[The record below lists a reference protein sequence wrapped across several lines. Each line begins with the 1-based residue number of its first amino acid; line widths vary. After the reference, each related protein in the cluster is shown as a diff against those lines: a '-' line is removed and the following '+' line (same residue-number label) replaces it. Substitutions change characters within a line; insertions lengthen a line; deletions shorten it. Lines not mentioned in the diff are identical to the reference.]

1 MNNLR
6 LDAVCSKQDEFE
18 VILPWLHQR
27 SGFEIKHGM
36 YPRFSDFSFS
46 KMSSRSHF
54 TQNLTE
60 LFTLSE
66 KPIMIVNQFP
76 GPFFF
81 PVTFEG
87 INMNEKYSQI
97 HSISIYINGER
108 WFELPN
114 LIVHVLA
121 VGWSESTARF
131 VVVVWADMIAF
142 TSSINYVELG
152 IEGPYQINV
161 FMLHSHWQIFNT
173 YQVFIHIPIWRYLF
187 SFSISAATTH
197 ILMVTLDTEQCN
209 PRQHV

>member
-76 GPFFF
+76 GPFLF

-131 VVVVWADMIAF
+131 CCCCLSRHDRVHIINQLRWIRYRRPISDQCIYAALPLANIQYVSGFYSHSNLKI
-142 TSSINYVELG
+142 SIFFFYFRCHDAHLNGHTWHRTV
-152 IEGPYQINV
+152 
-161 FMLHSHWQIFNT
+161 
-173 YQVFIHIPIWRYLF
+173 
-187 SFSISAATTH
+187 
-197 ILMVTLDTEQCN
+197 
-209 PRQHV
+209 